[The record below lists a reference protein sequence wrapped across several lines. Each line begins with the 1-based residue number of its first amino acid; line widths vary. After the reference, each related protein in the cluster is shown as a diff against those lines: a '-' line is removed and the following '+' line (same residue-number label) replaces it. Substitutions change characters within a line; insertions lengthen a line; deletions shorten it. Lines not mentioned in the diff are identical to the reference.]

1 MKALIL
7 NSGVGRRMGALTSEH
22 PKCMTELLHGET
34 ILSRQ
39 LKLLKQFGI
48 DDIVVTTGLFD
59 KVLIDYCYSL
69 DLGLH
74 YTFVNN
80 PLYDKTNYIYSIVLA
95 KDALDGELLL
105 MHGDLVFSA
114 EVLEKSIK
122 SSESSMTISSTL
134 PLPEKDFKA
143 VVKNDRIEKIG
154 VEFFDSAYSAQP
166 LYHLYPEDWR
176 RWRENIT
183 AFCERGE
190 RSCYAE
196 NAFNQ
201 ISDRVCIRPLDVKDL
216 LCCEIDTPED
226 LDTVKTMLKKECE
239 K

>member
-105 MHGDLVFSA
+105 MHGDLCFFGGS
-114 EVLEKSIK
+114 
-122 SSESSMTISSTL
+122 
-134 PLPEKDFKA
+134 FG
-143 VVKNDRIEKIG
+143 KIHKKFG
-154 VEFFDSAYSAQP
+154 KQHD
-166 LYHLYPEDWR
+166 
-176 RWRENIT
+176 
-183 AFCERGE
+183 
-190 RSCYAE
+190 
-196 NAFNQ
+196 NQ
-201 ISDRVCIRPLDVKDL
+201 LDVAPSGKRF
-216 LCCEIDTPED
+216 
-226 LDTVKTMLKKECE
+226 
-239 K
+239 

>member
-7 NSGVGRRMGALTSEH
+7 NSGVGRRMGRLTSEH

-39 LKLLKQFGI
+39 LKLLKRYGI
-48 DDIVVTTGLFD
+48 ADVVITTGLFD
-59 KVLIDYCYSL
+59 KVLVDYCRSL
-69 DLGLH
+69 DLGLN

-80 PLYDKTNYIYSIVLA
+80 PVYDKTNYIYSIELA
-95 KDALDGELLL
+95 KDVLEGEILL

-114 EVLEKSIK
+114 EVLEKSLG
-122 SSESSMTISSTL
+122 SAESCMTISSTL

-143 VVKNDRIEKIG
+143 VVRNGRIEKVG
-154 VEFFDSAYSAQP
+154 VEFFDSAYTAQP

-176 RWRENIT
+176 RWLENIT

-201 ISDRVCIRPLDVKDL
+201 VSDQICIRPLDVKNS

-226 LDTVKTMLKKECE
+226 LEMVKTMLEKECE
-239 K
+239 E